1 MNLEA
6 AKTLLKG
13 RLGLSFEG
21 HGEASLRLAIERR
34 LAASGATGT
43 TCLDYVARLAGD
55 ADELDALTSLLTI
68 KETYFYREPEHLRL
82 LIDYLAPEL
91 LRTRSPGRPV
101 RILCVGCATGEEPY
115 SIRIALREHWGLQ
128 ADRDF
133 AIAGADLDREALAA
147 ARRGCY
153 RPHAF
158 RTLDP
163 ELRARWFTATLKG
176 DWRLADSIRTSVEFL
191 QLNLLAIPY
200 PDTLRGQDLIFYRN
214 LSIYFDPPTRRL
226 VLGHLGDLLR
236 PEGFLI
242 VGVAETLANN
252 YGLLTLRDHQGVW
265 YFSKQPASP
274 LHRPQANPPRRT
286 ERTRPRPGA
295 ATGTG
300 VQRAELGSAP
310 PRNLTPPPP
319 TPPQTQAQAP
329 SASHLYQQALT
340 LARAERFSDALGT
353 LAPLCATPDAEPSH
367 LTLQAQILYAQED
380 LAGAEEAALK
390 ALASNPWMAETRVLL
405 GRINRVQGR
414 LDAAIEHLRHAIYQS
429 PDHWPAHGE
438 LAECQQAA
446 GQREAARREYEISLR
461 LLAAGPEVLAQAGPL
476 PLALPWMD
484 LRQLYQARLARLGD
498 RT

>member
-6 AKTLLKG
+6 AKTLLKS

-21 HGEASLRLAIERR
+21 PGEAPLRLAIERR
-34 LAASGATGT
+34 LTATGVNGT
-43 TCLDYVARLAGD
+43 TTSLDYVARLARD
-55 ADELDALTSLLTI
+55 AEELDALTSLLTI

-91 LRTRSPGRPV
+91 LRNRTPDRPV

-115 SIRIALREHWGLQ
+115 SIRIALRERWGLQ
-128 ADRDF
+128 ANCDF
-133 AIAGADLDREALAA
+133 AITGADLDREALAA

-163 ELRARWFTATLKG
+163 ELRARWFTANPGG

-191 QLNLLAIPY
+191 QLNLLATPY

-214 LSIYFDPPTRRL
+214 LSIYFDPPTRQL
-226 VLGHLGDLLR
+226 VLARLGDLLR

-242 VGVAETLANN
+242 VGVAETLANDC
-252 YGLLTLRDHQGVW
+252 GLLTLRDHQGVW
-265 YFSKQPASP
+265 YFSKQPAIALPRS
-274 LHRPQANPPRRT
+274 QANPPRRT
-286 ERTRPRPGA
+286 ERTRPRPAA
-295 ATGTG
+295 ATGAK
-300 VQRAELGSAP
+300 VRRAELGSTP
-310 PRNLTPPPP
+310 TKNRTPPSLTP
-319 TPPQTQAQAP
+319 TPPQGPA
-329 SASHLYQQALT
+329 ASHLYQQALT
-340 LARAERFSDALGT
+340 LARAGRFSDALET
-353 LAPLCATPDAEPSH
+353 LTPLCATPNAAPPH
-367 LTLQAQILYAQED
+367 LTLQAQILYAQGD
-380 LAGAEEAALK
+380 LAGAEKAALK
-390 ALASNPWMAETRVLL
+390 ALAFDPWMVETRSLL
-405 GRINRVQGR
+405 GRISRVQGH
-414 LDAAIEHLRHAIYQS
+414 LDKAIEHLRHAIYQS

-438 LAECQQAA
+438 LADCQQAA
-446 GQREAARREYEISLR
+446 GQRDAARHEYEITLR